1 MSFQSGIVRNKL
13 LALGIS
19 QALFSAYAGVSIN
32 QISLFCSG
40 VKSLSIAETEKINQ
54 AIADLASLAEAL
66 APVPLDFRCIDQIK
80 DLLRQHKHGELDR
93 LVQAI
98 KTELAAVS
106 A

>member
-32 QISLFCSG
+32 QVSLFCTG
-40 VKSLSIAETEKINQ
+40 VRSLSNSDVEKINQ
-54 AIADLASLAEAL
+54 GVADLGALAEAL
-66 APVPLDFRCIDQIK
+66 APIPLDYRCIDEIK
-80 DLLRQHKHGELDR
+80 NLLRQHKQGELDR
-93 LVQAI
+93 LVHTI
-98 KTELAAVS
+98 KTELPVS